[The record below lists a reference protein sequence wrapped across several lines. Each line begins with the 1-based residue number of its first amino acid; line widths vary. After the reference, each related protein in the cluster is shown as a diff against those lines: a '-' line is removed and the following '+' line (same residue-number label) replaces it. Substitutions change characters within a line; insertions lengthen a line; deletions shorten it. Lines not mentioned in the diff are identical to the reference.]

1 MFGKRIVSAS
11 WISDTLLECLTLPMP
26 AGTTVEVRVSNNGV
40 DFSESSVSFS
50 YKGARAL
57 FFFPFKSLRAL
68 SPCAAPTCPPACL
81 ILLLRAH
88 A

>member
-40 DFSESSVSFS
+40 DFSESSASFS

-57 FFFPFKSLRAL
+57 FIFFLLKV
-68 SPCAAPTCPPACL
+68 CARSHLAPPPPAPPL
-81 ILLLRAH
+81 A
-88 A
+88 

>member
-57 FFFPFKSLRAL
+57 FFFPLKV
-68 SPCAAPTCPPACL
+68 CARSHLAPPPPVPQLA
-81 ILLLRAH
+81 
-88 A
+88 

>member
-40 DFSESSVSFS
+40 DFSESSASFS

-57 FFFPFKSLRAL
+57 FFFPL
-68 SPCAAPTCPPACL
+68 SPPKVCARSHLAPPPPAPPL
-81 ILLLRAH
+81 A
-88 A
+88 

>member
-40 DFSESSVSFS
+40 DFSESSASFS

-57 FFFPFKSLRAL
+57 FFFFAL
-68 SPCAAPTCPPACL
+68 
-81 ILLLRAH
+81 
-88 A
+88 